1 MDREKKKKIIKTAG
15 IIVAL
20 VLIAFVLRAQTYD
33 MSAFPQETK
42 EIFTDSD
49 GLPYFSEMDS
59 YYHLRLIE
67 NFVDHGYF
75 GDTIVN
81 NSQWDNH
88 RLSPDGIEYSYQP
101 MIFYVT
107 LLFYN
112 LVNLIFH
119 GIPIK
124 FVAYW
129 TGAILGSLVVIPAFI
144 IVRRI
149 TNAYGGV
156 VAALLV
162 AMSPNFF
169 AHTFA
174 GFYDTDMFTVLL
186 PLIMLFFFIESIRNK
201 NPKFRII
208 SGILTAITVIV
219 FSLSWASYIFYPAI
233 FVFAIIM
240 FLVLGLIFKIRLF
253 KPIKDYPNIK
263 TWFINQ
269 KEISAI
275 TIILIVS
282 FIGLSFTV
290 GLDNIINSIFG
301 LFGSLNLQSAGGL
314 GNYPNVAV
322 SIGELQKPAILSGG
336 LFGLFSSSSGGIIN
350 GVGGIL
356 VFFASLFMIFIFIHS
371 FWNLRNIRNKDL
383 KGKKLPKSK
392 RKSGGNI
399 IKAAKNKGFIE
410 KFADLTINNNVEES
424 KKEML
429 LYITTFGSWILITL
443 VASFTGSRFIAFF
456 VIPIALTAGI
466 FVGYIYQYIKKYT
479 ENNNLLYISIL
490 SSLLISYSLLM
501 VSTEFL
507 YPLIVLIVLILLSY
521 LLIYGQKTIF
531 SNIKKLKRLNR
542 VKGSFV
548 VLLLSLALIAP
559 TITGAYYVSTYSQPG
574 TSDPMWNSME
584 NIKATQPNDTVIASW
599 WDYGYLFEIAANRM
613 TVFDGG
619 SQSGER
625 AYWMGKAIL
634 TSDDKLSS
642 AILKMLA
649 TTGNRAI
656 DALNNYTN
664 DKGKAAMI
672 LEDIL
677 PKSKTEAN
685 NTLISSY
692 NLTTDQAN
700 TIVNYSHP
708 NNPRPVVFVMSSDMI
723 SKAGVWSNFGSWDFE
738 AQEGEISQYITNP
751 QSSSPMTQNETGNI
765 TEMINYQQGEGNNSV
780 VFKTIFTKYTNGST
794 DIKFVASHDDGTPI
808 LLQDGSEFKPQFNG
822 REILISDA
830 KVVENGNLTDDKT
843 LNEGGD
849 YSLLIL
855 GNDGIYQSILMSKDL
870 SNSMFTKL
878 YLTNGAGQSSFENV
892 GNENGVSL
900 WKIK

>member
-1 MDREKKKKIIKTAG
+1 MDKEKKMKIIKTAG
-15 IIVAL
+15 IIIAL
-20 VLIAFVLRAQTYD
+20 VLIAFVLRAQTYN

-42 EIFTDSD
+42 EMFTDSD

-59 YYHLRLIE
+59 YYHLRLLE

-88 RLSPDGIEYSYQP
+88 RISPDGVEFSYPP

-107 LLFYN
+107 LFFYKI
-112 LVNLIFH
+112 VSLIFH

-129 TGAILGSLVVIPAFI
+129 TGALMGSLVVIPAFI

-156 VAALLV
+156 VAALLI

-169 AHTFA
+169 SHTYA

-186 PLIMLFFFIESIRNK
+186 PLIILFFFIESVRNK
-201 NPKFRII
+201 NHKYRIV
-208 SGILTAITVIV
+208 SAVLTAVTIV
-219 FSLSWASYIFYPAI
+219 FFSLSWSQYIFYPAI
-233 FVFAIIM
+233 FTFAIVM
-240 FLVLGLIFKIRLF
+240 FLVLGFIFKIKLF

-263 TWFINQ
+263 SWFINQ

-275 TIILIVS
+275 SILIIVS
-282 FIGLSFTV
+282 FVGLSITV
-290 GLDNIINSIFG
+290 GFDNIMAGVVG
-301 LFGSLNLQSAGGL
+301 LFNSVNIQGAGGL
-314 GNYPNVAV
+314 GNYPNVLV
-322 SIGELQKPAILSGG
+322 SVGEMQKPTILYGG

-350 GVGGIL
+350 GVGGVL
-356 VFFASLFMIFIFIHS
+356 VFFASLFMIFIFAYS

-392 RKSGGNI
+392 RKSGAI
-399 IKAAKNKGFIE
+399 IKSSKNKSFLE
-410 KFADLTINNNVEES
+410 KFADLLISNNLEES

-429 LYITTFGSWILITL
+429 LYITTFGSWIIITL
-443 VASFTGSRFIAFF
+443 FASLNGSRFIPFF

-466 FVGYIYQYIKKYT
+466 FVGYLYQYIKKYT
-479 ENNNLLYISIL
+479 ENNNLFYISIL

-501 VSTEFL
+501 LFNEFL
-507 YPLIVLIVLILLSY
+507 SPLIILIVLIVLSY

-531 SNIKKLKRLNR
+531 SNVKKLKRLNR

-548 VLLLSLALIAP
+548 ILLISLAFIAP
-559 TITGAYYVSTYSQPG
+559 TITGAYYASTYSQPG

-599 WDYGYLFEIAANRM
+599 WDFGYLFEIAANRM

-656 DALNNYTN
+656 DALNNYTK

-677 PKSKTEAN
+677 PKSKTEAENVLTN
-685 NTLISSY
+685 NY
-692 NLTTDQAN
+692 NLTADQAN

-738 AQEGEISQYITNP
+738 AQQGKVSNYLTNP
-751 QSSSPMTQNETGNI
+751 QSSSPMTQNETGNT
-765 TEMINYQQGEGNNSV
+765 TEMINYQQGQGNNSI
-780 VFKTIFTKYTNGST
+780 VFKTVFTQYTNGST

-808 LLQDGSEFKPQFNG
+808 LLQDGSELKPQFNG

-830 KVVENGNLTDDKT
+830 KVIENGNLTVEKT

-849 YSLLIL
+849 YSLVIM
-855 GNDGIYQSILMSKDL
+855 GEGGIYQSILMSKDL

-878 YLTNGAGQSSFENV
+878 YLMNGAGQSSFENV
-892 GNENGVSL
+892 GKESGVSL
-900 WKIK
+900 WKVK

>member
-1 MDREKKKKIIKTAG
+1 MDKEKKMKIIKTAG
-15 IIVAL
+15 IIIAL
-20 VLIAFVLRAQTYD
+20 VLIAFVLRAQTYN

-42 EIFTDSD
+42 EMFTDSD

-59 YYHLRLIE
+59 YYHLRLLE

-88 RLSPDGIEYSYQP
+88 RISPDGVEFSYPP

-107 LLFYN
+107 LFFYKI
-112 LVNLIFH
+112 VSLIFH

-129 TGAILGSLVVIPAFI
+129 TGALMGSLVVIPAFI

-156 VAALLV
+156 VAALLI

-169 AHTFA
+169 SHTYA

-186 PLIMLFFFIESIRNK
+186 PLIILFFFIESVRNK
-201 NPKFRII
+201 NHKYRIV
-208 SGILTAITVIV
+208 SAVLTAVTIV
-219 FSLSWASYIFYPAI
+219 FFSLSWSQYIFYPAI
-233 FVFAIIM
+233 FTFAIVM
-240 FLVLGLIFKIRLF
+240 FLVLGFIFKIKLF

-263 TWFINQ
+263 SWFINQ

-275 TIILIVS
+275 SILIIVS
-282 FIGLSFTV
+282 FVGLSITV
-290 GLDNIINSIFG
+290 GFDNIMAGVVG
-301 LFGSLNLQSAGGL
+301 LFNSVNIQGAGGL
-314 GNYPNVAV
+314 GNYPNVLV
-322 SIGELQKPAILSGG
+322 SVGEMQKPTILYGG

-350 GVGGIL
+350 GVGGVL
-356 VFFASLFMIFIFIHS
+356 VFFASLFMIFIFAYS

-392 RKSGGNI
+392 RKSGAI
-399 IKAAKNKGFIE
+399 IKSSKNKSFLE
-410 KFADLTINNNVEES
+410 KFADLLISNNLEES

-429 LYITTFGSWILITL
+429 LYITTFGSWIIITL
-443 VASFTGSRFIAFF
+443 FASLNGSRFIPFF

-466 FVGYIYQYIKKYT
+466 FVGYLYQYIKKYT
-479 ENNNLLYISIL
+479 ENNNLFYISIL

-501 VSTEFL
+501 LFNEFL
-507 YPLIVLIVLILLSY
+507 SPLIILIVLIVLSY

-531 SNIKKLKRLNR
+531 SNVKKLKRLNR

-548 VLLLSLALIAP
+548 ILLISLAFIAP
-559 TITGAYYVSTYSQPG
+559 TITGAYYASTYSQPG

-599 WDYGYLFEIAANRM
+599 WDFGYLFEIAANRM

-642 AILKMLA
+642 AILRMLA

-656 DALNNYTN
+656 DALNNYTK

-677 PKSKTEAN
+677 PKSKTEAENVLTN
-685 NTLISSY
+685 NY
-692 NLTTDQAN
+692 NLTADQAN

-738 AQEGEISQYITNP
+738 AQQGKVSNYLTNP
-751 QSSSPMTQNETGNI
+751 QSSSPMTQNETGNT
-765 TEMINYQQGEGNNSV
+765 TEMINYQQGQGNNSI
-780 VFKTIFTKYTNGST
+780 VFKTVFTQYTNGST

-808 LLQDGSEFKPQFNG
+808 LLQDGSELKPQFNG

-830 KVVENGNLTDDKT
+830 KVIENGNLTVEKT

-849 YSLLIL
+849 YSLVIM
-855 GNDGIYQSILMSKDL
+855 GEGGIYQSILMSKDL

-878 YLTNGAGQSSFENV
+878 YLMNGAGQSSFENV
-892 GNENGVSL
+892 GKESGVSL
-900 WKIK
+900 WKVK